1 MKNITALISIFLLF
15 STACNTQI
23 EAISNCDSIS
33 IVHELSLLNGY
44 SFTMNPPAGE
54 IFYDSFCNNAGDIDN
69 PNWLAFRIEPHFIY
83 SIDVEFSNC
92 IEGIA
97 PLIGGQIAIY
107 SSCDLSSEAVYCYS
121 GNAEENV
128 IIPTDQ
134 FDSNNTY
141 YMIIDGYGGSVCD
154 VEFSVDR
161 YLPLATTTDWYNSA
175 GSFGGSS
182 QYWYSDIGDTLING
196 VEYRIIENYPLSDF
210 PFNRFIRE
218 NNNRKVYEYNVF
230 TLQEQLLYD
239 FNATIG
245 DELELS
251 VGKFTVTDRDEVQSE
266 VGALTRWKLDGP
278 GPPIYVTEG
287 IGSEDLFL
295 SNTAS
300 DPVYNLLCAYHK
312 SDKIFG
318 NENCTPA
325 PRWIVDEINI
335 MASICEGESYFFG
348 NTIISSEGIYIDS
361 LTNINGADSIVTLEL
376 SVLPLGMSNI
386 QETLCP
392 GETYIINGIIFDEN
406 SPTGNVVITNGA
418 ANGCDSII
426 NVELQFL
433 NAISENYQATICE
446 GSSEI
451 WAGDTITL
459 EGDYIFNLTSSF
471 GCDSIINLSVDVIPD
486 INTQIILEECEGKS
500 VVVDGV
506 TYTESGNFVTEYEA
520 ANGCDSVV
528 NLTIDFLPV
537 AFASDTIYFCPNDT
551 IEAGIYEEVTN
562 GVNGCDSVTTIYA
575 IELLPSDPEC
585 TTNVYD
591 LEKLTL
597 NVSPNPFTNSIN
609 ISSEEIMKSLE
620 IKNIA
625 GVTIS
630 INERI
635 DSQNYTFNGDQLPA
649 GVYILTVRSEDKIAI
664 QKIVRN

>member
-154 VEFSVDR
+154 VEFSVER

-175 GSFGGSS
+175 GGFGGSS

-251 VGKFTVTDRDEVQSE
+251 VGKFTVTDRDEVHSE

-278 GPPIYVTEG
+278 GPP
-287 IGSEDLFL
+287 
-295 SNTAS
+295 
-300 DPVYNLLCAYHK
+300 
-312 SDKIFG
+312 
-318 NENCTPA
+318 
-325 PRWIVDEINI
+325 
-335 MASICEGESYFFG
+335 
-348 NTIISSEGIYIDS
+348 
-361 LTNINGADSIVTLEL
+361 
-376 SVLPLGMSNI
+376 PLGMSNI

>member
-1 MKNITALISIFLLF
+1 
-15 STACNTQI
+15 
-23 EAISNCDSIS
+23 
-33 IVHELSLLNGY
+33 
-44 SFTMNPPAGE
+44 
-54 IFYDSFCNNAGDIDN
+54 
-69 PNWLAFRIEPHFIY
+69 
-83 SIDVEFSNC
+83 
-92 IEGIA
+92 
-97 PLIGGQIAIY
+97 
-107 SSCDLSSEAVYCYS
+107 
-121 GNAEENV
+121 
-128 IIPTDQ
+128 
-134 FDSNNTY
+134 
-141 YMIIDGYGGSVCD
+141 
-154 VEFSVDR
+154 
-161 YLPLATTTDWYNSA
+161 
-175 GSFGGSS
+175 
-182 QYWYSDIGDTLING
+182 
-196 VEYRIIENYPLSDF
+196 
-210 PFNRFIRE
+210 
-218 NNNRKVYEYNVF
+218 
-230 TLQEQLLYD
+230 
-239 FNATIG
+239 
-245 DELELS
+245 
-251 VGKFTVTDRDEVQSE
+251 
-266 VGALTRWKLDGP
+266 
-278 GPPIYVTEG
+278 
-287 IGSEDLFL
+287 
-295 SNTAS
+295 
-300 DPVYNLLCAYHK
+300 
-312 SDKIFG
+312 
-318 NENCTPA
+318 
-325 PRWIVDEINI
+325 
-335 MASICEGESYFFG
+335 
-348 NTIISSEGIYIDS
+348 
-361 LTNINGADSIVTLEL
+361 
-376 SVLPLGMSNI
+376 MSNI